1 MLKELFQSQ
10 GPGKEFYQESQ
21 YIPTILSTAMVLFL
35 CCPIY
40 LPYLLAITPS
50 KLLHLRVFSNFTS
63 NIRRIQ
69 AN

>member
-50 KLLHLRVFSNFTS
+50 KLLHLRGLMD
-63 NIRRIQ
+63 IRSILISYCG
-69 AN
+69 